1 MTKTTEA
8 IVIIVLML
16 VSFFV
21 GVKYSDS
28 VKSHVSWLSETN
40 ESDVELPELNEDA
53 AGVDIIDEAGSDV
66 GVVEPAPK
74 PVESNFSSGDVNG
87 RSEANEAVQP

>member
-8 IVIIVLML
+8 IVIVALML
-16 VSFFV
+16 ISFFV
-21 GVKYSDS
+21 GVKCSDS
-28 VKSHVSWLSETN
+28 VKSHISWLSETN
-40 ESDVELPELNEDA
+40 ESDVELPELNENA

-66 GVVEPAPK
+66 GVAEPAAK